1 MQGRAPMDLRKSPA
15 MRYER
20 GHKDETRKQIVKAA
34 SQRFRRDGVEAV
46 GVAALMADAGLTHG
60 GFYSHFVSKEAL
72 VRAANA
78 DALGRSRAALARAA
92 ARGGVEGIIRAY
104 MRPAHRDR
112 PELGCAFAALT
123 SEIARHPGPTRAA
136 LTEEFEAHVALI
148 AKFLPRGD
156 RQTAIAIL
164 SVMVGAIQFAR
175 VAPDRALSDAVL
187 ESGTQAALILAR
199 TLSPA
204 ATC

>member
-1 MQGRAPMDLRKSPA
+1 
-15 MRYER
+15 MRYEK

-34 SQRFRRDGVEAV
+34 SRRFRRDGIEAV

-60 GFYSHFVSKEAL
+60 GFYSHFASKEAL

-78 DALGRSRAALARAA
+78 DALARGRAALAQAA
-92 ARGGVEGIIRAY
+92 ARDGAEGIIRAY
-104 MRPAHRDR
+104 MRPSHRDR
-112 PELGCAFAALT
+112 PEHGCAFAALT

-136 LTEEFEAHVALI
+136 LTQEFEAHVALI
-148 AKFLPRGD
+148 AGCLPRGD

-164 SVMVGAIQFAR
+164 SVMMGAIQFAR
-175 VAPDRALSDAVL
+175 AAPDRALSDAIL
-187 ESGTQAALILAR
+187 DSGTQAALILAQ
-199 TLSPA
+199 TMSLV